1 MWDQPPNGPDQLE
14 VSSLGDLYKVSM
26 EARDPWTGFPNFN
39 LLDALTLYCGLQ
51 NGNGSQSL

>member
-1 MWDQPPNGPDQLE
+1 
-14 VSSLGDLYKVSM
+14 M
-26 EARDPWTGFPNFN
+26 EARDPWTGFPNFS